1 MGTEIPMDSPL
12 LTRQEAADFLRL
24 SVSQLDSLARRGE
37 IRRVKFGEGP
47 RARVLYRQED
57 LEAYVIAHLQHAN

>member
-1 MGTEIPMDSPL
+1 MDTGTPMDSPL

-24 SVSQLDSLARRGE
+24 SVSQLDTLARRGE

-47 RARVLYRQED
+47 RARVLYRRED
-57 LEAYVIAHLQHAN
+57 LETYVDAHIQCKV